1 MNLTKALW
9 ILDRAHT
16 RDDEMVGYVVETTPN
31 LFGLGFSRHEYTE
44 AWGVVRAALRPAVAP
59 ICNVCGA
66 PDIHTNPICVEYAD
80 CIHRIAAA
88 VRRGHME
95 HAQRMIDELREF
107 EAEHPVEVAAFE
119 AHYNKEGAR

>member
-1 MNLTKALW
+1 MTKLAKSEITAIFGDAIPIEAVN
-9 ILDRAHT
+9 ILFDSPDETPITEMRAQ
-16 RDDEMVGYVVETTPN
+16 
-31 LFGLGFSRHEYTE
+31 L
-44 AWGVVRAALRPAVAP
+44 AALAKKIASDA
-59 ICNVCGA
+59 A